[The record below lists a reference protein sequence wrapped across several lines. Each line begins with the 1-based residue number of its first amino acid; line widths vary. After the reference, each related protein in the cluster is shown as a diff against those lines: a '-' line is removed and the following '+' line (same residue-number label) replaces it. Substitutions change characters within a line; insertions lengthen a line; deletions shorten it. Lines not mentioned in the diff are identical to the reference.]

1 MEEITIKDLIIKNCQ
16 HISYRI
22 YLGNE
27 KTKDDWQLINIW
39 LHNQERDNK
48 FVAQRPVNHITDD
61 LVFSILSKLPLKSL
75 KRFGCVRRSWT
86 LLFENSHVMN
96 LIRNNFIHNHQS
108 YYDDTHLFLNL
119 TPLYQNHY
127 KSSLFSISGERFQ
140 NMEKLCWPSQI
151 QEDYH
156 ELLCILGSSSIN
168 GILCLYIQNG
178 QQPAYLW
185 NPATSEF
192 KVIPPSP
199 FENAPHC
206 IHIDISYHGF
216 GYDYVRDDYKVIR
229 QVLYFVDTDDD
240 VEERDAFPLTCVWE
254 MYSLRSNSW
263 TNLKLD
269 SCIPSSYGVNNK
281 FYLEGMCHWWG
292 YGDGFIQYLV
302 SFDLINK
309 VWIMTPPPSDIPMEV
324 YDHFDMHFVRRH
336 LFLLNESIALMSNYA
351 ETTTFYISIL
361 VEVGKKET
369 WTKLFI
375 FGPIQYI
382 AFPIGTRNMGNI
394 LFQTHDDDLAWFDL
408 STHTI
413 QKLGVNVH
421 GGYSQLAVYKKSL
434 ITIERINC

>member
-1 MEEITIKDLIIKNCQ
+1 MANDEMLVLKGDMSLTLRQMNKTFYSNKEIFLRELINNASDALDKIQFESHTNRNILDDGLIRLVPHKANKTLSIIDIGIGMTRADLAYNLGLGFYSAYLVADKVIVTSKHNDHDQYIWESQPSASFIVTKDINAQQPSRGTNITLFLKDNQLEYLEEITIKDLIIKNCQ
-16 HISYRI
+16 HISYSI

-96 LIRNNFIHNHQS
+96 LIRNNFIRNHQS

-127 KSSLFSISGERFQ
+127 KSSLFSIS
-140 NMEKLCWPSQI
+140 
-151 QEDYH
+151 
-156 ELLCILGSSSIN
+156 
-168 GILCLYIQNG
+168 
-178 QQPAYLW
+178 
-185 NPATSEF
+185 
-192 KVIPPSP
+192 
-199 FENAPHC
+199 
-206 IHIDISYHGF
+206 
-216 GYDYVRDDYKVIR
+216 
-229 QVLYFVDTDDD
+229 
-240 VEERDAFPLTCVWE
+240 
-254 MYSLRSNSW
+254 
-263 TNLKLD
+263 
-269 SCIPSSYGVNNK
+269 
-281 FYLEGMCHWWG
+281 
-292 YGDGFIQYLV
+292 
-302 SFDLINK
+302 
-309 VWIMTPPPSDIPMEV
+309 
-324 YDHFDMHFVRRH
+324 
-336 LFLLNESIALMSNYA
+336 

-413 QKLGVNVH
+413 QKLGVNVLPS
-421 GGYSQLAVYKKSL
+421 GTPLAVRRHAFMFSSNF
-434 ITIERINC
+434 IVVA